1 MQTGLELQNK
11 FIFTAQMGMGK
22 KSCRKP
28 PIPHFHFSLGKKKFF
43 SAQREIFLSG
53 FINALATKEKQ
64 STDFTKPIDC
74 SVCYPLTIY
83 KTKLNNFNI

>member
-22 KSCRKP
+22 KVLQKASHTP
-28 PIPHFHFSLGKKKFF
+28 LSFF
-43 SAQREIFLSG
+43 PRDLSM
-53 FINALATKEKQ
+53 LSQQEKQ

-74 SVCYPLTIY
+74 SVCHPLTIY

>member
-1 MQTGLELQNK
+1 
-11 FIFTAQMGMGK
+11 MGK
-22 KSCRKP
+22 KVLQKASHNP
-28 PIPHFHFSLGKKKFF
+28 TF
-43 SAQREIFLSG
+43 IFLSG

-74 SVCYPLTIY
+74 SVCHPLTIY

>member
-22 KSCRKP
+22 KVLQKASHTP
-28 PIPHFHFSLGKKKFF
+28 LSFFHGKKKFF
-43 SAQREIFLSG
+43 SAQGKIFLSG

-74 SVCYPLTIY
+74 SVCHPLTIY

>member
-28 PIPHFHFSLGKKKFF
+28 PIPHFHFSLGKKKFS
-43 SAQREIFLSG
+43 SAQGKNFLSG
-53 FINALATKEKQ
+53 FIYALATRKNSQ
-64 STDFTKPIDC
+64 QILQNL
-74 SVCYPLTIY
+74 LTVPFVI
-83 KTKLNNFNI
+83 L

>member
-22 KSCRKP
+22 KVLLKASHTPLSFFPGQEKIFLCP
-28 PIPHFHFSLGKKKFF
+28 GENFSLGSYQCFRNKK
-43 SAQREIFLSG
+43 
-53 FINALATKEKQ
+53 KQ

-74 SVCYPLTIY
+74 SVCHPSTIY
-83 KTKLNNFNI
+83 KTKLNNFYI

>member
-22 KSCRKP
+22 KVLQKASHTP
-28 PIPHFHFSLGKKKFF
+28 LSFF
-43 SAQREIFLSG
+43 PGQEKIFLSG

-64 STDFTKPIDC
+64 STDFTKPIDY
-74 SVCYPLTIY
+74 SVCHPLTIY